1 MKDPDSAKIQ
11 GRVLDPEGKDLGQG
25 YELGLVRA
33 RDGEV
38 ITPALSIVGEGE
50 FFIEGLPPDETYF
63 VKVNGAPGVPAAIQ
77 PEAGNSTQNF
87 IACATLDTAIVDI
100 TVKAYNGD
108 SLPGKQV
115 VRFRDVDSGQWEPE
129 QDTDLQDGEQ
139 KLVYPLVAYR
149 TYEVW
154 INRGPGIPDDIYA
167 PPGHTY
173 YTYTRNSGTAYV
185 LLTPSASDDR
195 MRWFL
200 KGGAA
205 KTYIFNPSG
214 GRKMVSLP
222 AGVEYDVKVRTE
234 PPPPDFAN
242 CPETPWEMP
251 SIPGT
256 GSQNLDLTR
265 PY

>member
-1 MKDPDSAKIQ
+1 MQQFDSAKIE
-11 GRVLDPEGKDLGQG
+11 GHVLDPEGKHLEEDYQL
-25 YELGLVRA
+25 ELVRA

-38 ITPALSIVGEGE
+38 VTPVLSILGGGE
-50 FFIEGLPPDETYF
+50 FVIEELPPDETYF
-63 VKVNGAPGVPAAIQ
+63 VRINGVASIPAAIQ
-77 PEAGNSTQNF
+77 PEPGNCKQNF
-87 IACATLDTAIVDI
+87 IACATLETATVHI

-108 SLPGKQV
+108 SLGGKQV

-129 QDTDLQDGEQ
+129 QDTDLEDGEQ
-139 KLVYPLVAYR
+139 KLLYPLVAYR

-154 INRGPGIPDDIYA
+154 INRGRGIPDDIYA

-185 LLTPSASDDR
+185 LLTPSASNDR

-214 GRKMVSLP
+214 GRKLVSLP
-222 AGVEYDVKVRTE
+222 AGIEYDVKVRTE